1 MDCVSGELMNEKHS
15 RGKEENTGEE
25 YEKILWSVLQKILY
39 QFYSDAVWWYQSCP
53 VESIQR

>member
-1 MDCVSGELMNEKHS
+1 MNEKHS